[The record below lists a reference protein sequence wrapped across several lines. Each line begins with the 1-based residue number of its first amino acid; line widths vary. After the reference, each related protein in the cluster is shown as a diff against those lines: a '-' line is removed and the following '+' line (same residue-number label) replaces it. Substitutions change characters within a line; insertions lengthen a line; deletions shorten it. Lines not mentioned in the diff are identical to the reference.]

1 MATTAVK
8 VSASGPASQPP
19 EYGQHAD
26 GDSAQ
31 AATNDRRVSPLKR
44 WLVNMA
50 RPARLMTVLMLDGV
64 ATLLTL
70 TVAAHTFA
78 APFATRSMG
87 NFPFSLLFVG
97 VAIGVFFLVGLYR
110 RSWRFLSFS
119 DGLFLASAVAAGL
132 FASWTVG
139 LIISPIVRSM
149 GIALVPFAL
158 VHGALLLVV
167 MGAMRVVRRGVR
179 EYLRARMDASAAG
192 PVRSVIL
199 FGELDWARAMINL
212 VTADL
217 GSRMKVVA
225 VVTPDRRERRLQV
238 AGVRVIDAP
247 EMLPVI
253 LQRLHDGGV
262 KPETIILRGDG
273 ETLPRE
279 DFINLIATADRFDLT
294 IARARAPW
302 HEGKDEAPKV
312 QLEQLP
318 LSDLL
323 GRPEIKLEPGFVS
336 RVIAGRKIM
345 VTGAG
350 GTIGSELVRQLA
362 TFGPAEIVLL
372 DHSEFNLYTIDLQA
386 REAFP
391 DVVFHTELCSI
402 RQKSALRKVFKRR
415 NPELVFHA
423 AALKHVPM
431 VEANPS
437 AGVHTNVL
445 GTRNVADAV
454 CEFGA
459 RAMIQV
465 STDKAV
471 NPVGLMG
478 ATKRL
483 GELYCQ
489 ALDLIGSCDPDS
501 PRFMTVRFGNVLG
514 SSGSLIPLFQ
524 QQIAAGKPLT
534 VTHPDIERYFMTVEE
549 AVQLI
554 LQSSSRALET
564 EMERGN
570 IFVLDMGEPVK
581 ILDIA
586 KRVIRSAGLR
596 PEIDV
601 DIRFIGLRPGEKLF
615 EELFDASEERT
626 ASSIPGV
633 FQARP
638 CPVPLDQLVEGFTQL
653 ERMVFAEDQPGIKK
667 VTSRLIQASA
677 RSKWA
682 QLLVDLARDDDH
694 PAPRQDGG
702 IQAANERNYG
712 LITPPSDTN
721 PGLFPRAIGRGE

>member
-8 VSASGPASQPP
+8 VGASQPP
-19 EYGQHAD
+19 ETGVQGENAP
-26 GDSAQ
+26 Q
-31 AATNDRRVSPLKR
+31 AFTDRRGSSLNR
-44 WLVNMA
+44 WVVGMA
-50 RPARLMTVLMLDGV
+50 HPARLMTVLMLDAL
-64 ATLLTL
+64 ATVLTL
-70 TVAAHTFA
+70 AIAAQALPDPSASGSINSVPFGLSFA
-78 APFATRSMG
+78 A
-87 NFPFSLLFVG
+87 
-97 VAIGVFFLVGLYR
+97 VAVAVFFLVGLYR
-110 RSWRFLSFS
+110 RNWRFLSFT
-119 DGLFLASAVAAGL
+119 DCLYLASAVSAGL
-132 FASWTVG
+132 AVTWAAAFMVVPA
-139 LIISPIVRSM
+139 VRGM
-149 GIALVPFAL
+149 GIGLAPFAL
-158 VHGALLLVV
+158 IHGALLLVA
-167 MGAMRVVRRGVR
+167 MGAMRVIRRGVR
-179 EYLRARMDASAAG
+179 EYSRARIDHVGSG
-192 PVRSVIL
+192 PARSVIL

-212 VTADL
+212 VGADC
-217 GSRMKVVA
+217 GSRLKVVA

-238 AGVRVIDAP
+238 AGVRVVDSP

-253 LQRLHDGGV
+253 LQRLHDGGC

-273 ETLPRE
+273 DTLPQE
-279 DFINLIATADRFDLT
+279 DFKNLIATADRFDLT

-302 HEGKDEAPKV
+302 HEGVDEAPKV

-336 RVIAGRKIM
+336 RVIAGRRIL

-362 TFGPAEIVLL
+362 SFEPAEIVLL

-386 REAFP
+386 REAYP
-391 DVVFHTELCSI
+391 GVTFHTELCSI
-402 RQKSALRKVFKRR
+402 RQRSALRKVFKRH

-459 RAMIQV
+459 RAMVQV

-471 NPVGLMG
+471 NPVGVMG

-489 ALDLIGSCDPDS
+489 ALDLIGSCDPES

-514 SSGSLIPLFQ
+514 SRGSLVPLFQ
-524 QQIAAGKPLT
+524 QQLAAGKPLT

-554 LQSSSRALET
+554 LQSSARALET
-564 EMERGN
+564 EIERGN

-596 PEIDV
+596 PELDV

-615 EELFDASEERT
+615 EELFDASEERIV
-626 ASSIPGV
+626 SSIPGV
-633 FQARP
+633 IQARP

-653 ERMVFAEDQPGIKK
+653 ERMVFAEDQQGIKR

-682 QLLVDLARDDDH
+682 QLLVDLARDDEQ
-694 PAPRQDGG
+694 PAPRQDTG
-702 IQAANERNYG
+702 IEAANERGYG
-712 LITPPSDTN
+712 VVAPPPQSS